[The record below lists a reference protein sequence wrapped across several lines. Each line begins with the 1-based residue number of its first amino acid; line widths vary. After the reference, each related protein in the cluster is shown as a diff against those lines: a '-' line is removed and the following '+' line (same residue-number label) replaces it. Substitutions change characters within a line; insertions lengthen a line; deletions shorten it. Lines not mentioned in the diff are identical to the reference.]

1 MPRVGDKHY
10 PYTAKGQAAAKAAAK
25 RKGVKVSHG
34 KGYNKGG
41 SVSKSRVNLGAGAP
55 KRKTRKK
62 RTAKKMQGGGPAI
75 NPNIPN
81 APSPAALRE
90 MTMAAQ
96 AQKGRGRPGGPGP
109 GANIQLGAMQGRNQ
123 PMPGGVAG
131 GPGGGRRPP
140 IVKPRPPGIK
150 KGGAVASKKGGG
162 AVAKKK
168 RGGSIEK
175 MASGEPIQWQKGRVG
190 QKRKADYMSYV
201 APGVAKRQLK
211 KQKAAGG
218 PGRRAVRG
226 AGGAKKGGAVKSK

>member
-55 KRKTRKK
+55 KCKK

-75 NPNIPN
+75 NPNVNLTPRQQFE
-81 APSPAALRE
+81 AANV
-90 MTMAAQ
+90 
-96 AQKGRGRPGGPGP
+96 GRPPRGPQVPGPGP
-109 GANIQLGAMQGRNQ
+109 MGPGPRPI
-123 PMPGGVAG
+123 MPGGVAG

-150 KGGAVASKKGGG
+150 KGGAVAKKKTGGG
-162 AVAKKK
+162 VKKK
-168 RGGSIEK
+168 RGGSIER

-201 APGVAKRQLK
+201 APGAAKKQLK